1 MNNKISKMESGLL
14 NEGHKLYDIL
24 NSDQAPSWWKDLKED
39 QELYID
45 VRKGNIL
52 DVYYL
57 GGRMAEIKYDRY
69 KKAIIASAHPKYL
82 GFNEAY
88 YVDYKYYRK
97 TISKDGETEYVPIYQ
112 DCLQWISER
121 REEMKANI
129 KSCYSGEDDGEN
141 TSEKYI
147 QGNLVINHR
156 DRYLDTEFA
165 HRLYDGERKTVRI
178 DLVKI
183 EDDCFVFEE
192 LKRIGDYR
200 LRTKDGKPEIL
211 EQMENYRLFL
221 KHNKDELTNYY
232 RTLYKIKRK
241 LGLPIPPV
249 EDIDTIEVNPE
260 PQLLIARNY
269 DKLSGQRLTRID
281 DIEKILQ
288 TINIK
293 PNYI

>member
-1 MNNKISKMESGLL
+1 MESGLL
-14 NEGHKLYDIL
+14 SEDHKLYEIL
-24 NSDQAPSWWKDLKED
+24 NSDQAPYWWKELIKDPDL
-39 QELYID
+39 YVD

-57 GGRMAEIKYDRY
+57 GGRMAEIKYDRR
-69 KKAIIASAHPKYL
+69 KNIIIASVHPKYL
-82 GFNEAY
+82 GFDEAY
-88 YVDYKYYRK
+88 YEDNRYYKTTSKEGK
-97 TISKDGETEYVPIYQ
+97 TVFVPIYQ
-112 DCLQWISER
+112 DCIDWIINKR
-121 REEMKANI
+121 DKMKSNI
-129 KSCYSGEDDGEN
+129 KNSYSGDNDGEN

-147 QGNLVINHR
+147 QGCLVINGR
-156 DRYLDTEFA
+156 DKYLDTEFA
-165 HRLYDGERKTVRI
+165 HRLYDGERNTVRI

-183 EDDCFVFEE
+183 EDGCFVFEE

-200 LRTKDGKPEIL
+200 LRTTEGKPEIL
-211 EQMENYRLFL
+211 EQIENYRVFL
-221 KHNKDELTNYY
+221 KNNKDELTQYY

-260 PQLLIARNY
+260 PQLLIAQNY
-269 DKLSGQRLTRID
+269 DKISGKRLTRID
-281 DIEKILQ
+281 DIERVLL

>member
-1 MNNKISKMESGLL
+1 MEKVISKMESGLL
-14 NEGHKLYDIL
+14 DEDHILYKYL
-24 NSDQAPSWWKDLKED
+24 NSDQAPYWWKDLKED

-45 VRKGNIL
+45 VRKENIL

-57 GGRMAEIKYDRY
+57 GGRMAEIKYDS
-69 KKAIIASAHPKYL
+69 KIIALAHPKYL
-82 GFNEAY
+82 GFNDEY
-88 YVDYKYYRK
+88 YEDDRYYRK
-97 TISKDGETEYVPIYQ
+97 AISKRGKTEYVPIYQ
-112 DCLQWISER
+112 NCLDWISKR

-129 KSCYSGEDDGEN
+129 KSCYSGGDEGEN

-183 EDDCFVFEE
+183 EDGCFVFEE
-192 LKRIGDYR
+192 LKRIGDNR
-200 LRTKDGKPEIL
+200 LRTTDGKPEII
-211 EQMENYRLFL
+211 EQIENYRAFL
-221 KHNKDELTNYY
+221 KHNIDELTQYY
-232 RTLYKIKRK
+232 RTLYRIKRM

-249 EDIDTIEVNPE
+249 DDIDTIEVNPE
-260 PQLLIARNY
+260 PQLLIAQNY
-269 DKLSGQRLTRID
+269 DKISGKRLSRID

-288 TINIK
+288 TINVK
-293 PNYI
+293 PNYT

>member
-1 MNNKISKMESGLL
+1 MESGLL
-14 NEGHKLYDIL
+14 CEDHKLYDIL
-24 NSDQAPSWWKDLKED
+24 ISDKAPSWWKELIKDPDL
-39 QELYID
+39 YVD

-57 GGRMAEIKYDRY
+57 GGRMAEIKYDRR
-69 KKAIIASAHPKYL
+69 KNIIIASAHPKYL
-82 GFNEAY
+82 GFDEAY
-88 YVDYKYYRK
+88 YEDNRYYKTTSKEGK
-97 TISKDGETEYVPIYQ
+97 TVFVPIYQ
-112 DCLQWISER
+112 DCIDWIINKR
-121 REEMKANI
+121 DKMKSNI
-129 KSCYSGEDDGEN
+129 KNSYSGDNDGEN

-147 QGNLVINHR
+147 QGCLVINGR
-156 DRYLDTEFA
+156 DKYLDTEFA
-165 HRLYDGERKTVRI
+165 HRLYDGERNTVRI

-183 EDDCFVFEE
+183 EDGCFVFEE

-200 LRTKDGKPEIL
+200 LRTTDNKPEIL
-211 EQMENYRLFL
+211 EQIENYRVFL
-221 KHNKDELTNYY
+221 KNNKDELTQYY

-260 PQLLIARNY
+260 PQLLIAQNY
-269 DKLSGQRLTRID
+269 DKISGKRLTRID
-281 DIEKILQ
+281 DIERVLQ

>member
-1 MNNKISKMESGLL
+1 MNNRISKMESGLL
-14 NEGHKLYDIL
+14 CEDHKLYDIL
-24 NSDQAPSWWKDLKED
+24 ISYKASWWKELIKDPDL
-39 QELYID
+39 YVD

-57 GGRMAEIKYDRY
+57 GGRMAEIKYDRR
-69 KKAIIASAHPKYL
+69 KNIIIASAHPKYL
-82 GFNEAY
+82 GFDEAY
-88 YVDYKYYRK
+88 YEDNRYYKTTSKEGK
-97 TISKDGETEYVPIYQ
+97 TVFVPIYQ
-112 DCLQWISER
+112 DCIDWIINKR
-121 REEMKANI
+121 DKMKSNI
-129 KSCYSGEDDGEN
+129 KNSYSGDNDGEN

-147 QGNLVINHR
+147 QGCLVINGR
-156 DRYLDTEFA
+156 DKYLDTEFA
-165 HRLYDGERKTVRI
+165 HRLYDGERNTVRI

-183 EDDCFVFEE
+183 EDGCFVFEE

-200 LRTKDGKPEIL
+200 LRTTEGKPEIL
-211 EQMENYRLFL
+211 EQIENYRVFL
-221 KHNKDELTNYY
+221 KNNKDELTQYY

-260 PQLLIARNY
+260 PQLLIAQNY
-269 DKLSGQRLTRID
+269 DKISGKRLTRID
-281 DIEKILQ
+281 DIERVLL

>member
-1 MNNKISKMESGLL
+1 MNNRISKMESGLL
-14 NEGHKLYDIL
+14 CEDHKLYDIL
-24 NSDQAPSWWKDLKED
+24 ISDKAPSWWKDLIKD
-39 QELYID
+39 PDLYVD

-57 GGRMAEIKYDRY
+57 GGRMAEIKYDRR
-69 KKAIIASAHPKYL
+69 KNIIIASAHPKYL

-88 YVDYKYYRK
+88 YEDNRYYKTTNKEGK
-97 TISKDGETEYVPIYQ
+97 TVFVPIYQ
-112 DCLQWISER
+112 DCIDWIINKR
-121 REEMKANI
+121 DKMKSNI
-129 KSCYSGEDDGEN
+129 KNSYSGDNYGEN

-147 QGNLVINHR
+147 QGCLVINGR
-156 DRYLDTEFA
+156 DKYLDTEFA
-165 HRLYDGERKTVRI
+165 HRLYDGERNTVRI

-183 EDDCFVFEE
+183 EDGCFVFEE

-200 LRTKDGKPEIL
+200 LRTTDDKPEIL
-211 EQMENYRLFL
+211 EQIENYRVFL
-221 KHNKDELTNYY
+221 KNNKDELTQYY

-260 PQLLIARNY
+260 PQLLIAQNY
-269 DKLSGQRLTRID
+269 DKISGKRLTRID
-281 DIEKILQ
+281 DIERVLQ